1 MLSITERKLPPSCL
15 SIWTHYSEIASLKF
29 LFFYFLFI
37 LGFGKWL
44 PLVLTRSLSE
54 VYPNKKSNLK
64 SLVECFPKQVEGSS
78 EVKGA
83 PLIYAMIPPVDG
95 GHGLSHEQVMPFLKK
110 LESGRQREGETC
122 QQSVTE

>member
-1 MLSITERKLPPSCL
+1 MLSITERKLPLSCL
-15 SIWTHYSEIASLKF
+15 STWTHYSEIASFYLF
-29 LFFYFLFI
+29 IYLFFI
-37 LGFGKWL
+37 SGFGKWL
-44 PLVLTRSLSE
+44 SLVLTRSLSE

-64 SLVECFPKQVEGSS
+64 SLVECFPKQVEESS